1 METELIKD
9 EEGMKED
16 MSEEEILTEEDLE
29 YST

>member
-1 METELIKD
+1 METELIED